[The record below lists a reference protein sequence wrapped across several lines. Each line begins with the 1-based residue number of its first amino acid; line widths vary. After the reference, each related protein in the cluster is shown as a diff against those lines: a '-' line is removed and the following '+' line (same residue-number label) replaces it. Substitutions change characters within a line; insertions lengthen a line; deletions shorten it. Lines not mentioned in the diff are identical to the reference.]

1 MSFLAH
7 VTYVGH
13 ISILIRVVVKENKE
27 INATCLLGSYIKGTP
42 FKDRWTLECCGF
54 ESRRRR
60 DSLTIFTPCRPER
73 ILVKNTV
80 GRKLSSNVTKLNCI
94 TIHVE

>member
-42 FKDRWTLECCGF
+42 F
-54 ESRRRR
+54 
-60 DSLTIFTPCRPER
+60 
-73 ILVKNTV
+73 
-80 GRKLSSNVTKLNCI
+80 
-94 TIHVE
+94 